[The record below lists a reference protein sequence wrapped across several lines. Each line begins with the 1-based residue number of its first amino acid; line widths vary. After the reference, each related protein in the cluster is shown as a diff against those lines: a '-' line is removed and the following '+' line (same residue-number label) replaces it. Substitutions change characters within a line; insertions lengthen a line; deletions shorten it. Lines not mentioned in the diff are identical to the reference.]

1 MTDEEGRTLAEA
13 VRQACLAA
21 LSSAY
26 EDAGLS
32 GLCHEGRFEVAV
44 GAVRQLDLSA
54 LLRSRI
60 GLLRAI
66 RALDS
71 AMSFSPSSRPPVVV
85 AELGP
90 TNTGKTHRAIE
101 RMLEHETGM
110 MGLPLRLLAR
120 EVYDR
125 VTARVG
131 EGRVA
136 LLTGEEKRVPPRPD
150 YWICTVEAMPTD
162 QQVDFLAVDE
172 IQLAAH
178 RERGHVFT
186 DRLLHARGR
195 RETWFLG
202 ADTMRPLVQ
211 QLIPHASV
219 RRATRLSQ
227 LRFFGRRSLK
237 SLPPRSAVVAF
248 SADRVYELA
257 EALRH
262 LRGGVAV
269 VLGSLSPRTRNAQVA
284 MYQAGE
290 VQYLVATDAIG
301 MGLNLDLQHVAF
313 AALSKFD
320 GAEQRE
326 LFPDE
331 LAQIAGR
338 AGRHLND
345 GSFGTLN
352 TLPELLPRTVSAIE
366 SHRFPPVQRLV
377 WRNAALDF
385 SSPESL
391 LDSLTRAPNHAAF
404 SRVERADDFD
414 ALRALAQVPAIQDAT
429 TDRASVELL
438 WQVCQIPDFRK
449 GLFGPHVALLRETF
463 LQLSAG
469 DGKLEQAWLAKQVS
483 PLDDVSG
490 DIHTLMDR
498 LAAIRIWTYISHRSS
513 WLHDPTHWQERTRR
527 IEDALSD
534 ALHARLV
541 ERFVHRTARATARRF
556 ARAAAR
562 TPPAP
567 EGPFA
572 QLGRLR
578 EELADADGAALTEE
592 QFVQRVV
599 DATHESFEVD
609 ASGRISFEGE
619 PLARVVRGKDRRSP
633 QIALAEP
640 DVWTG
645 GASRRLERRL
655 VALARD
661 LVTEAMGGFPADALT
676 GEGRS
681 PAMRGLAYQLA
692 EGLGVISRTEAQA
705 QWRLLD
711 EDARAAARARSGCA
725 KASASSTC
733 PGRSRRRRSRGARCS
748 RRCSI
753 SGPPPEGAPAE
764 PVLEVSTLGGRNAR
778 GFGYEVLGPVA
789 LRIDVVERL
798 SEALRHP
805 LGSPQVSAL
814 LQELRLEG
822 GLRARV
828 LRELGG
834 AREGA
839 PAKRRRR
846 RRETKAAC
854 PRGRNAPAGGA
865 APAQTAEPVFM
876 RIKRLPRPAPP
887 PPVDEDAQS

>member
-1 MTDEEGRTLAEA
+1 MN
-13 VRQACLAA
+13 
-21 LSSAY
+21 S
-26 EDAGLS
+26 
-32 GLCHEGRFEVAV
+32 
-44 GAVRQLDLSA
+44 
-54 LLRSRI
+54 
-60 GLLRAI
+60 
-66 RALDS
+66 
-71 AMSFSPSSRPPVVV
+71 SPSSRSSVVV

-101 RMLEHETGM
+101 RMLEHDTGM

-136 LLTGEEKRVPPRPD
+136 LMTGEEKRLPPRPD

-162 QQVDFLAVDE
+162 RPVDFLAVDE

-202 ADTMRPLVQ
+202 ADTMRPMVQ
-211 QLIPHASV
+211 ALIPQASV
-219 RRATRLSQ
+219 KRATRLSQ
-227 LRFFGRRSLK
+227 LRYSGRRSLK

-257 EALRH
+257 EALRR

-269 VLGSLSPRTRNAQVA
+269 VLGALSPRTRNAQVA

-301 MGLNLDLQHVAF
+301 MGLNLDLNHVAF
-313 AALSKFD
+313 AALSKYD
-320 GAEQRE
+320 GAEQRD

-352 TLPELLPRTVSAIE
+352 TLPELPPRVVSAIE
-366 SHRFPPVQRLV
+366 AHRFPSVRSLI
-377 WRNAALDF
+377 WRNEALDF
-385 SSPESL
+385 SSPEAL
-391 LDSLTRAPNHAAF
+391 LDSLSRAPRHSAF
-404 SRVERADDFD
+404 IRVERADDFD
-414 ALRALAQVPAIQDAT
+414 ALKELSHVPAIREVA

-449 GLFGPHVALLRETF
+449 GLFGQHVALLRETF
-463 LQLSAG
+463 LQLSEG
-469 DGKLEQAWLAKQVS
+469 DGKLEQSWLSKQVS

-513 WLHDPTHWQERTRR
+513 WLHDAEHWQERTRR
-527 IEDALSD
+527 IEDALGD
-534 ALHARLV
+534 ALHERLV
-541 ERFVHRTARATARRF
+541 ERFVQRAARRSARRF
-556 ARAAAR
+556 VRASAQ
-562 TPPAP
+562 PATRSDS
-567 EGPFA
+567 PFA
-572 QLGRLR
+572 RLGLLLG
-578 EELADADGAALTEE
+578 EVPGADGAAMTEE

-599 DATHESFEVD
+599 DATHEAFVVD
-609 ASGRISFEGE
+609 AAGSISFEGQ
-619 PLARVVRGKDRRSP
+619 PLARLVRGNGRRSP
-633 QIALAEP
+633 QLALAEP
-640 DVWTG
+640 EVWTG
-645 GASRRLERRL
+645 GARQRLERRL

-661 LVTEAMGGFPADALT
+661 LVTEAMGGFPAEALS
-676 GEGRS
+676 GGDRS
-681 PAMRGLAYQLA
+681 AATRGLAYRLA
-692 EGLGVISRTEAQA
+692 EGLGVISRSEARE

-711 EDARAAARARSGCA
+711 DEARERLRSLGVREGQRFLYVAEALAPHALERRCMLTALFQQSPSPKGVPREPVLHVAELGGRDARA
-725 KASASSTC
+725 
-733 PGRSRRRRSRGARCS
+733 
-748 RRCSI
+748 
-753 SGPPPEGAPAE
+753 
-764 PVLEVSTLGGRNAR
+764 
-778 GFGYEVLGPVA
+778 FGYEVLGPVA
-789 LRIDVVERL
+789 LRIDIVERL

-805 LGSPQVSAL
+805 HGAQQVHAL
-814 LQELRLEG
+814 MQELRLESG
-822 GLRARV
+822 VRARV

-834 AREGA
+834 QPGGA
-839 PAKRRRR
+839 SLKRRRR
-846 RRETKAAC
+846 RR
-854 PRGRNAPAGGA
+854 RGKSPATAPDKSGASGQPAHAGAHPKPQRSGVG
-865 APAQTAEPVFM
+865 EGSV
-876 RIKRLPRPAPP
+876 
-887 PPVDEDAQS
+887 

>member
-1 MTDEEGRTLAEA
+1 MN
-13 VRQACLAA
+13 
-21 LSSAY
+21 S
-26 EDAGLS
+26 
-32 GLCHEGRFEVAV
+32 
-44 GAVRQLDLSA
+44 
-54 LLRSRI
+54 
-60 GLLRAI
+60 
-66 RALDS
+66 
-71 AMSFSPSSRPPVVV
+71 SPSSRSSVVV

-101 RMLEHETGM
+101 RMLEHDTGM

-136 LLTGEEKRVPPRPD
+136 LMTGEEKRLPPRPD

-162 QQVDFLAVDE
+162 RPVDFLAVDE

-202 ADTMRPLVQ
+202 ADTMRPMVQ
-211 QLIPHASV
+211 ALIPQASV
-219 RRATRLSQ
+219 KRATRLSQ
-227 LRFFGRRSLK
+227 LRYSGRRSLK

-257 EALRH
+257 EALRR

-269 VLGSLSPRTRNAQVA
+269 VLGALSPRTRNAQVA

-301 MGLNLDLQHVAF
+301 MGLNLDLNHVAF
-313 AALSKFD
+313 AALSKYD
-320 GAEQRE
+320 GAEQRD

-352 TLPELLPRTVSAIE
+352 TLPELPPRVVSAIE
-366 SHRFPPVQRLV
+366 AHRFPSVRSLI
-377 WRNAALDF
+377 WRNEALDF
-385 SSPESL
+385 SSPEAL
-391 LDSLTRAPNHAAF
+391 LDSLSRAPRHSAF
-404 SRVERADDFD
+404 IRVERADDFD
-414 ALRALAQVPAIQDAT
+414 ALKELSHVPAIREVA

-449 GLFGPHVALLRETF
+449 GLFGQHVALLRETF
-463 LQLSAG
+463 LQLSEG
-469 DGKLEQAWLAKQVS
+469 DGKLEQSWLSKQVS

-513 WLHDPTHWQERTRR
+513 WLHDAEHWQERTRR
-527 IEDALSD
+527 IEDALGD
-534 ALHARLV
+534 ALHERLV
-541 ERFVHRTARATARRF
+541 ERFVQRAARRSARRF
-556 ARAAAR
+556 VRASAQ
-562 TPPAP
+562 PATRSDS
-567 EGPFA
+567 PFA
-572 QLGRLR
+572 RLGLLLG
-578 EELADADGAALTEE
+578 EVPGADGAAMTEE

-599 DATHESFEVD
+599 DATHEAFVVD
-609 ASGRISFEGE
+609 AAGSISFEGQ
-619 PLARVVRGKDRRSP
+619 PLARLVRGNGRRSP
-633 QIALAEP
+633 QLALAEP
-640 DVWTG
+640 EVWTG
-645 GASRRLERRL
+645 GARQRLERRL

-661 LVTEAMGGFPADALT
+661 LVTEAMGGFPAEALS
-676 GEGRS
+676 GGDRS
-681 PAMRGLAYQLA
+681 AALRGLAYRLA
-692 EGLGVISRTEAQA
+692 EGLGVISRSEARE

-711 EDARAAARARSGCA
+711 DEARERLRSLGVREGQRFLYVAEALAPHALERRCMLTALFLQSPSPKGVPRDPVLHVAELGGRDARA
-725 KASASSTC
+725 
-733 PGRSRRRRSRGARCS
+733 
-748 RRCSI
+748 
-753 SGPPPEGAPAE
+753 
-764 PVLEVSTLGGRNAR
+764 
-778 GFGYEVLGPVA
+778 FGYEVLGPVA
-789 LRIDVVERL
+789 LRIDIVERL

-805 LGSPQVSAL
+805 HGAQQVHAL
-814 LQELRLEG
+814 MQELRLESG
-822 GLRARV
+822 VRARV

-834 AREGA
+834 QPGGA
-839 PAKRRRR
+839 PLKRRRR
-846 RRETKAAC
+846 RR
-854 PRGRNAPAGGA
+854 RGKSPATAPDKSGATGQPAHAGAHPKPQRSGVG
-865 APAQTAEPVFM
+865 EGSV
-876 RIKRLPRPAPP
+876 
-887 PPVDEDAQS
+887 